1 MKKIIFFFSI
11 TFFISYVSYGQFSIP
26 TIAFAG
32 KTIKDIINEF
42 ENTGNRLMQNAQTA
56 GNGVASKF
64 GNEILVATQNL
75 NYYFGQNIDKTF
87 INLKIEEQNIF
98 VEVNKLIDQFNNLNQ
113 TISTVSEMTNLD
125 LIEFTN
131 RINLLTKKVDYYI
144 SSINGTTVI
153 NSDATYLLS
162 ITGLGFGLTDSR
174 QKYNTTVY
182 INGNLLPATA
192 IDLTQRRQIRL
203 HIPNVQ
209 VKPFFKDNRIV
220 YIPIKI
226 ISEIT
231 KPSGWFGTSSNTSK
245 YETKFNLVL
254 MPTIAGE
261 INISEVISQRV
272 LDNTTLT
279 QSISRSF
286 QGCKTKQPCEM
297 VESWSCN
304 ENQKIIGVR
313 YACDGQCGWAYKKR
327 ASTPGDQYAPDYD
340 ILNDGKSVTV
350 YRHLDGENQTTIT
363 YYVDYKNYKKDF
375 QTIKN
380 STIKLKY
387 GEPFDILLNANNSD
401 CNYSIIGKLTTGQT
415 INYNNNTISN
425 SPYLKLL
432 GVGKTGDICKASFNL
447 IAP

>member
-1 MKKIIFFFSI
+1 M
-11 TFFISYVSYGQFSIP
+11 TFVISFASYGQLSIP
-26 TIAFAG
+26 TVAFAG
-32 KTIKDIINEF
+32 KTVKDVINEF
-42 ENTGNRLMQNAQTA
+42 ENSGNRLMQNAQTA
-56 GNGVASKF
+56 GNNVASKF

-87 INLKIEEQNIF
+87 NGLKIEEQNLF
-98 VEVNKLIDQFNNLNQ
+98 VEMNKIIDQFNNLNQ
-113 TISTVSEMTNLD
+113 TISTVSELTNLD

-153 NSDATYLLS
+153 NSDASYLLS

-174 QKYNTTVY
+174 QKYSTTVY
-182 INGNLLPATA
+182 INNNLLPGTA
-192 IDLTQRRQIRL
+192 IDLTQRRQMRL
-203 HIPNVQ
+203 NIPNVQ
-209 VKPFFKDNRIV
+209 VKPLFKDNQIV

-231 KPSGWFGTSSNTSK
+231 KSSGFLGMSTKTKK
-245 YETKFNLVL
+245 YETKLNLVL

-261 INISEVISQRV
+261 ISVTEVATQKV
-272 LDNTTLT
+272 LDNPTLT

-286 QGCKTKQPCEM
+286 QGCKTDQPCEM

-304 ENQKIIGVR
+304 VNQKIIGVR
-313 YACDGQCGWAYKKR
+313 YHCDGQCGWAYKKR
-327 ASTPGDQYAPDYD
+327 ASTPGDQYAPDFD
-340 ILNDGKSVTV
+340 ILNDGTSVTV
-350 YRHLDGENQTTIT
+350 YRHLDGGSPTTVT
-363 YYVDYKNYKKDF
+363 YYVDYKNYKNDY

-380 STIKLKY
+380 STVKLKY
-387 GEPFDILLNANNSD
+387 GEPFDITLGNTNAD

-432 GVGKTGDICKASFNL
+432 GVGKTGDVCKASFKL